1 LRAVLAGWSSTVLLR
16 VNRELRRVNV
26 KTHLL
31 RTAIDAWHEDT
42 KAAFDAWRS
51 SMILS
56 TSIRRVERR
65 WRTWAEFNGHLL
77 RACVRFWHTPW
88 DEDTRAAFDAWRSSM
103 ILSKSVRRVEQR
115 WEAWIDFNRHL
126 LRASVRFW
134 HTPWAEDTRA
144 ANTDYGVVNPNEI
157 MPALERT
164 ISPTVLVGGGTT
176 RAMQP
181 TDMPHE
187 KVAELIR
194 RYGKGQSRIPL
205 KALGVGH
212 MNRGVSSRLRL
223 NIEVEGFSS
232 FRYKF
237 VTAIVPSD
245 SELQASTERT
255 QDEVADSSGMLAKVD
270 NRVKHGLLTKNHLF
284 LGLLVPS
291 DSDPL
296 DGDPLPPHLKVVIS
310 KLVGEHEVG
319 WTAAEHFG
327 SCGSAC
333 LCCVAANEEDWP
345 GGCEICLDSWHLAS
359 ASRTWA
365 AAVCGVCDGALD
377 DALTLN

>member
-1 LRAVLAGWSSTVLLR
+1 MPGMSKLAVGML
-16 VNRELRRVNV
+16 
-26 KTHLL
+26 
-31 RTAIDAWHEDT
+31 
-42 KAAFDAWRS
+42 
-51 SMILS
+51 
-56 TSIRRVERR
+56 
-65 WRTWAEFNGHLL
+65 
-77 RACVRFWHTPW
+77 
-88 DEDTRAAFDAWRSSM
+88 
-103 ILSKSVRRVEQR
+103 
-115 WEAWIDFNRHL
+115 
-126 LRASVRFW
+126 
-134 HTPWAEDTRA
+134 
-144 ANTDYGVVNPNEI
+144 
-157 MPALERT
+157 
-164 ISPTVLVGGGTT
+164 
-176 RAMQP
+176 
-181 TDMPHE
+181 PHE

-194 RYGKGQSRIPL
+194 RYGKGQFRIPL

-223 NIEVEGFSS
+223 NIEVDSFSS
-232 FRYKF
+232 SRYKF

-270 NRVKHGLLTKNHLF
+270 NRVKNGLLTKNHLF

-345 GGCEICLDSWHLAS
+345 CGCEICLDSWHLAS

>member
-1 LRAVLAGWSSTVLLR
+1 M
-16 VNRELRRVNV
+16 E
-26 KTHLL
+26 
-31 RTAIDAWHEDT
+31 
-42 KAAFDAWRS
+42 
-51 SMILS
+51 
-56 TSIRRVERR
+56 
-65 WRTWAEFNGHLL
+65 
-77 RACVRFWHTPW
+77 
-88 DEDTRAAFDAWRSSM
+88 
-103 ILSKSVRRVEQR
+103 
-115 WEAWIDFNRHL
+115 FNRHL

-134 HTPWAEDTRA
+134 HTPWDEDTRA

-181 TDMPHE
+181 SDMPHE

-194 RYGKGQSRIPL
+194 IYGKGQSRIPL
-205 KALGVGH
+205 EELGVGH
-212 MNRGVSSRLRL
+212 MNRAVSSKYVHSRLRL
-223 NIEVEGFSS
+223 ILDVEGFSS

-237 VTAIVPSD
+237 ATAI
-245 SELQASTERT
+245 E
-255 QDEVADSSGMLAKVD
+255 
-270 NRVKHGLLTKNHLF
+270 
-284 LGLLVPS
+284 PS

-327 SCGSAC
+327 SCGSSC

-345 GGCEICLDSWHLAS
+345 GGCEICVDSWHLAT

>member
-1 LRAVLAGWSSTVLLR
+1 MAISLEQGVALLHAGHAPWLEVVLRAVVEGWSSTVSLR

-56 TSIRRVERR
+56 TGIRRVERR

-157 MPALERT
+157 M
-164 ISPTVLVGGGTT
+164 
-176 RAMQP
+176 QP

-194 RYGKGQSRIPL
+194 RYGKGQFRIPL

-223 NIEVEGFSS
+223 NIEVDSFSS
-232 FRYKF
+232 SRYKF

-245 SELQASTERT
+245 SELQASTERS
-255 QDEVADSSGMLAKVD
+255 QDEVADSSGMLATVD
-270 NRVKHGLLTKNHLF
+270 NRVTHGLLTQNHLF

-291 DSDPL
+291 YSDPL

-327 SCGSAC
+327 SCGQSC
-333 LCCVAANEEDWP
+333 LCCVAANAEDWP
-345 GGCEICLDSWHLAS
+345 GGCEICVDSWHLAT

-365 AAVCGVCDGALD
+365 AAVCGVCDGALP
-377 DALTLN
+377 LN